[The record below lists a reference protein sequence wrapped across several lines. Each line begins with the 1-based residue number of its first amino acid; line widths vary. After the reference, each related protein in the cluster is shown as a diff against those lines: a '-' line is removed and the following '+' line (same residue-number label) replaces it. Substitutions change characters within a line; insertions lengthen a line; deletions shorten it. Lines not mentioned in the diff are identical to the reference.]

1 MDKEV
6 TQDWALTGLWCP
18 WWCPGPHAH
27 YTARVSGC
35 GPSAARHRQGA
46 EPWSCLGSGAPT
58 VPINKEFKVGVGHH
72 PALITSRLEIRDL
85 RLESTWVANFDLQL
99 DSDLEGNDLK
109 LDSDLED
116 NDLKLEWTWEKMLW
130 VTRDRLVFFYGD
142 FVFDRLRMINN
153 GMAMCWMINNGMA
166 MWQVKNTPLPALW
179 REPRHKLASVSSKQ
193 VALASS
199 SI

>member
-1 MDKEV
+1 MYKEV
-6 TQDWALTGLWCP
+6 TRDWAITGLWCP

-58 VPINKEFKVGVGHH
+58 VPINKEFKVGMGHH

-85 RLESTWVANFDLQL
+85 RLESTWVANFDLRLDL
-99 DSDLEGNDLK
+99 DSEGNDLK

-116 NDLKLEWTWEKMLW
+116 NDLKLDWTWDKMPW
-130 VTRDRLVFFYGD
+130 VTRGRLVFFTVILFLFTRNDQQWHGTV
-142 FVFDRLRMINN
+142 FVYSVASSLAGQKQIRPFLL
-153 GMAMCWMINNGMA
+153 C
-166 MWQVKNTPLPALW
+166 
-179 REPRHKLASVSSKQ
+179 HKLASVRQ
-193 VALASS
+193 
-199 SI
+199 